1 MKTIR
6 YIGHKEEV
14 YTVWQGA
21 TFKFTRNTSVEVPD
35 EMAASLLT
43 QSDKFKPE
51 EVAHHAR
58 TRT

>member
-21 TFKFTRNTSVEVPD
+21 TFKFSRGADVSVPESLAD
-35 EMAASLLT
+35 SLLA
-43 QSDKFKPE
+43 QPDKFE
-51 EVAHHAR
+51 EVS
-58 TRT
+58 